1 MASLANV
8 TAERGQ
14 AMTDGEGKLSFSEEM
29 EGKKPHFPAQ
39 FFPGS
44 SSCLGKRR
52 GDVFGHVG

>member
-1 MASLANV
+1 
-8 TAERGQ
+8 
-14 AMTDGEGKLSFSEEM
+14 MTDGEGKLSFSEEM